1 MTAPRLRVLAGSPTA
16 EELAAVVVALDALRA
31 AGQDAEAAA
40 GAPALRGWRRAA
52 RLEAL
57 GTPRI
62 DGRDDLRTL
71 RP

>member
-16 EELAAVVVALDALRA
+16 AELAAVVVAVDALRA
-31 AGQDAEAAA
+31 VEPDAGAAA
-40 GAPALRGWRRAA
+40 GPPALRGWRRAA

-57 GTPRI
+57 GAPRI
-62 DGRDDLRTL
+62 DGRDDLRAL